1 VTTLSPAHSPI
12 PVADSL
18 DRLLQGCERREPWS
32 TADGLSGSRFER
44 VVVNGAP
51 MVVKYISVDDDW
63 IMRATGDLG
72 RRQLTLLSCGALTAL
87 PACIDHAIVGCAP
100 LATSNGHQGLA
111 LLLRDVSAA
120 LIPSGGEPI
129 ALDVHRQFMAHMAA
143 FHAAYWGFRDHADLF
158 PFAHHY
164 VFLTPTM
171 AALEAANAHADPVPL
186 AVAAG
191 WHRIDDRHPRDA
203 RRLRELMEDPWP
215 LVAALRAGPQTL
227 VHGDWKLGNLGRD
240 GSRTILLDWD
250 RTGAGSALLDLAWYL
265 AVNCDRLPETK
276 EEAIGAYRA
285 ALESAGIETGSWWD
299 AQLAAALSGAF
310 LQLCWDKAE
319 DDAEFG
325 WWSDRLAEW
334 LP

>member
-1 VTTLSPAHSPI
+1 VTALMPAHSAI
-12 PVADSL
+12 PVAGSL
-18 DRLLQGCERREPWS
+18 DLLLQGCERREPWS

-44 VVVNGAP
+44 VVIDGTP

-72 RRQLTLLSCGALTAL
+72 RRQLALLSSGVLTAL

-100 LATSNGHQGLA
+100 LATGNGHQGLA
-111 LLLRDVSAA
+111 LLLRDVSTA
-120 LIPSGGEPI
+120 LIPSGNDPI
-129 ALDVHRQFMAHMAA
+129 SLDAHRQFIEHMAA
-143 FHAAYWGFRDHADLF
+143 LHAAYWGFHDHAGLF

-164 VFLTPTM
+164 VFLTPAM
-171 AALEAANAHADPVPL
+171 AALEAATPHADPVPL

-191 WHRIDDRHPRDA
+191 WRLIDERHPLEA
-203 RRLRELMEDPWP
+203 RRLRALTEDPWP
-215 LVAALRAGPQTL
+215 LVTALLAGPHTL
-227 VHGDWKLGNLGRD
+227 IHGDWKLGNLGRD

-250 RTGAGSALLDLAWYL
+250 RTGEGSPLVDLAWYL
-265 AVNCDRLPETK
+265 AVNCARLPETK
-276 EEAIGAYRA
+276 EDTIGAYRA

-299 AQLAAALSGAF
+299 AQLAAALTGAF

-325 WWSDRLAEW
+325 WWSHRLAHW

>member
-1 VTTLSPAHSPI
+1 
-12 PVADSL
+12 
-18 DRLLQGCERREPWS
+18 
-32 TADGLSGSRFER
+32 
-44 VVVNGAP
+44 
-51 MVVKYISVDDDW
+51 
-63 IMRATGDLG
+63 
-72 RRQLTLLSCGALTAL
+72 
-87 PACIDHAIVGCAP
+87 
-100 LATSNGHQGLA
+100 
-111 LLLRDVSAA
+111 
-120 LIPSGGEPI
+120 
-129 ALDVHRQFMAHMAA
+129 
-143 FHAAYWGFRDHADLF
+143 
-158 PFAHHY
+158 
-164 VFLTPTM
+164 
-171 AALEAANAHADPVPL
+171 
-186 AVAAG
+186 
-191 WHRIDDRHPRDA
+191 
-203 RRLRELMEDPWP
+203 MEDPWP